1 MQRAIEEAGIPTII
15 IAALPPVVRQ
25 NGSPRVA
32 APLVPM
38 GANAGEPN
46 NKEQQHAIVK
56 ETLQLL
62 ETIETPGRIVKLN
75 HEYHASI

>member
-1 MQRAIEEAGIPTII
+1 
-15 IAALPPVVRQ
+15 
-25 NGSPRVA
+25 
-32 APLVPM
+32 M